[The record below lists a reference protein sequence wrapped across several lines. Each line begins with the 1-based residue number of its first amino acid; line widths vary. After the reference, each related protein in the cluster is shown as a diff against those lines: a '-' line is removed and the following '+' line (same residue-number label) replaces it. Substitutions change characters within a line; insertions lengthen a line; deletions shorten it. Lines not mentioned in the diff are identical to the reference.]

1 MLDQAVEAILGGV
14 DELLAG
20 LRGEMNGRFDKV
32 EGRLEK
38 VELRLDKVEVELAH
52 VKDTVNGLIAD
63 LAESPSRREFEQLK
77 TRVDKHHPL
86 S

>member
-1 MLDQAVEAILGGV
+1 MTKEMLDQAVEAILGGV

-32 EGRLEK
+32 EGRL
-38 VELRLDKVEVELAH
+38 DKVKVELAH
-52 VKDTVNGLIAD
+52 VKDIVNGLKAD
-63 LAESPSRREFEQLK
+63 LADTPSRREFEQLK